1 MANKDNQKISA
12 EAYREERKARLA
24 QSAKK
29 NQKKNDKH
37 QAAAKI
43 AKRVVAI
50 VLAVALAFGIVWVV
64 IDQTGAIKKAN
75 TVFSFG
81 DIKISELEYTY
92 YYNRQLSNIYYYAD
106 YYAQYGMDMGI
117 DSSVSPDEQNYG
129 TDEEGNEVK
138 LSEYIKDSTIEAL
151 QEIPWVF

>member
-1 MANKDNQKISA
+1 MANKDNQKNSA

-37 QAAAKI
+37 QTAAKI

-50 VLAVALAFGIVWVV
+50 VLAVALALGIVWVV

-92 YYNRQLSNIYYYAD
+92 YYSRQLSNIYYMLIIMHSTVWTWELIPQSRLMSRTT
-106 YYAQYGMDMGI
+106 AQMKKA
-117 DSSVSPDEQNYG
+117 
-129 TDEEGNEVK
+129 TR
-138 LSEYIKDSTIEAL
+138 
-151 QEIPWVF
+151 